1 MRKIVKNV
9 HNCATSALGA
19 KHINELVF
27 ISVMQSANIA
37 LELARQLDIYLYIV
51 QYMYLFYFA
60 LERQHY
66 GGAVGIARIVDQIQ
80 YDTIF
85 SQKISEQMKYNII
98 MLLM

>member
-1 MRKIVKNV
+1 MKTKN
-9 HNCATSALGA
+9 NAGA
-19 KHINELVF
+19 ADAGGNAG
-27 ISVMQSANIA
+27 QGNIA

-66 GGAVGIARIVDQIQ
+66 GGAVGIARVVDQIQ